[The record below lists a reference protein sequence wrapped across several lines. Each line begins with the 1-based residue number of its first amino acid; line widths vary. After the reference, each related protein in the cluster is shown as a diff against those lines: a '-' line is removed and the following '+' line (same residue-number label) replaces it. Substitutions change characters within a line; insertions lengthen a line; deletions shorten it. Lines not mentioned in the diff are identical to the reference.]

1 MCAHRE
7 PAYQVEPWLC
17 GVDKCDCD
25 LGSCDRLTESEQA
38 TERAIILPL
47 FHQMSEQETGAGD
60 RAREKVEQEYTLELQ
75 AQRYLSLFREI
86 LTNERNSI

>member
-47 FHQMSEQETGAGD
+47 FHQMTEQKQE
-60 RAREKVEQEYTLELQ
+60 RAIALVRKLNKNILLSFRLNAIYPFLEK
-75 AQRYLSLFREI
+75 F
-86 LTNERNSI
+86 